1 MHQPHKTA
9 HSNHHDDQQFESDHT
24 IDEYIPHQSVPEEPL
39 WLRELQTLEPV
50 KIEIEHF
57 VDVHHLRIV
66 VISDTHG
73 YHRYLK
79 FPPCPEGKK
88 MILVHCG
95 DMTDHGTLEEVRN
108 FNAWLGHLRTSFSQ
122 IYCIA
127 G

>member
-1 MHQPHKTA
+1 MQQHNTNN
-9 HSNHHDDQQFESDHT
+9 HSSENNLETTHT
-24 IDEYIPHQSVPEEPL
+24 IDEYIPHQSVSSEPL

-50 KIEIEHF
+50 KIQIEHF

-73 YHRYLK
+73 FHRYLK

-88 MILVHCG
+88 MILIHCG
-95 DMTDHGTLEEVRN
+95 DMTEHGTMDELRK
-108 FNAWLGHLRTSFSQ
+108 FNEWLGHIRVNFSQ